1 MIINMKESSKDTLIK
16 HIQELIQVNMI
27 INMKEY
33 ILNSGQ
39 VILQDNMKVPL
50 MDNIQG
56 ISQA

>member
-27 INMKEY
+27 INMKEC
-33 ILNSGQ
+33 ILNNGQ

>member
-1 MIINMKESSKDTLIK
+1 MKESSKDTLIK